1 MKSIVRL
8 APGKPEVMLYWVDPG
23 DSSQS
28 ALLRRERKQ
37 NHRSWLRPEAEGL
50 DRWDEDPSQNHRRG
64 YALPR

>member
-28 ALLRRERKQ
+28 TRLRRERKQ
-37 NHRSWLRPEAEGL
+37 NHRSWLRHEAEGL
-50 DRWDEDPSQNHRRG
+50 DSSEADPVQNHRRG
-64 YALPR
+64 DALPR